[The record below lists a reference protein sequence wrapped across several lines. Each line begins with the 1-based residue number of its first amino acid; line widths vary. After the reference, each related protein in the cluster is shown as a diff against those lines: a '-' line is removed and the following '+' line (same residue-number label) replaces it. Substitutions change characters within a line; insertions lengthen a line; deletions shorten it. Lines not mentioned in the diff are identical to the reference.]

1 MAEKL
6 TICTVDWGG
15 DEPCRVVCG
24 APNVKAGL
32 KVIFARVGATIPS
45 TKETLKK
52 MPLRGVMSEGMILS
66 AAEMGWMDKAVGIV
80 ECPKKAPTG
89 DPAPSRSTRPGPR
102 HGGPGGEEEKVQ
114 EGGEEG

>member
-24 APNVKAGL
+24 RPNSRPGL

-89 DPAPSRSTRPGPR
+89 DPAPLDPR
-102 HGGPGGEEEKVQ
+102 ADRAHGGPGGEEEKVQ